1 MIMEISP
8 GMKHHFIV
16 VDDDGINNV
25 TCRRVIINTL
35 ADAYVQTFTDPE
47 IALEY
52 LGTMRPKLPDGEII
66 LFLDIN
72 MPNLTG
78 WDFLDAF
85 ERFDPDLKARF
96 KIYML
101 SSSTDEKD
109 KARAAKYKNVCG
121 YIEKPFSTNLT
132 LKLK

>member
-1 MIMEISP
+1 MEINP

-16 VDDDGINNV
+16 IDDDKINNV

-52 LGTMRPKLPDGEII
+52 LSTMRAESAGSEII
-66 LFLDIN
+66 LLLDIT
-72 MPNLTG
+72 MPKLTG

-85 ERFDPDLKARF
+85 EHFDPDLKARF

-101 SSSTDEKD
+101 SSSVDEKD
-109 KARAAKYKNVCG
+109 KARAATYKNVCG
-121 YIEKPFSTNLT
+121 YIEKPFSSNVS

>member
-1 MIMEISP
+1 MEINP

-16 VDDDGINNV
+16 IDDDKINNV

-52 LGTMRPKLPDGEII
+52 LSTMRAESAGAEII
-66 LFLDIN
+66 LLLDIT
-72 MPNLTG
+72 MPKLTG

-85 ERFDPDLKARF
+85 EHFDPDLKARF

-101 SSSTDEKD
+101 SSSGDEKD
-109 KARAAKYKNVCG
+109 KARAATYKNVCG
-121 YIEKPFSTNLT
+121 YIEKPFSSNVS